1 MRLLPLGR
9 LTPAILPVVGR
20 ASRTVES
27 RNNVGCGVFGKL
39 VRKGHAGSV
48 AHKNKSAMPKI
59 KIAKNRHCRHN
70 SSTMKTKIADIAEHL
85 ETIERGQLPYA
96 GDDNAEVK
104 VCETA
109 IAELLKVEAAAK
121 RLRKQL
127 TTRKS
132 EYQELINFGKGVAL

>member
-1 MRLLPLGR
+1 
-9 LTPAILPVVGR
+9 
-20 ASRTVES
+20 
-27 RNNVGCGVFGKL
+27 
-39 VRKGHAGSV
+39 
-48 AHKNKSAMPKI
+48 
-59 KIAKNRHCRHN
+59 
-70 SSTMKTKIADIAEHL
+70 MKTKIADIAEHL